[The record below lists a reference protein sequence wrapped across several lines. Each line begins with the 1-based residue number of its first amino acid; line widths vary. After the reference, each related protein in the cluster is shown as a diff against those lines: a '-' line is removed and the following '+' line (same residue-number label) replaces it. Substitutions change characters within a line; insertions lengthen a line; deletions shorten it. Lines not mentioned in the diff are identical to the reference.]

1 MQYQPISATGE
12 PTTCIFCEGTI
23 PRGAAVWRAGH
34 PHHAGCLIR
43 TLTRGNR
50 ARQWRTL
57 RRGLL
62 PAGKGRNARRKNL
75 YKNLYK
81 YESATAEV
89 GGDA

>member
-1 MQYQPISATGE
+1 MQDHPISPPGSPE
-12 PTTCIFCEGTI
+12 TCIFCKGTI
-23 PRGAAVWRAGH
+23 PGGAAVWRAGH
-34 PHHAGCLIR
+34 PHHARCLIW

-62 PAGKGRNARRKNL
+62 PAGKARNARRKDL
-75 YKNLYK
+75 YKH
-81 YESATAEV
+81 ESATAEV

>member
-1 MQYQPISATGE
+1 MQKHPISAPCRTQ
-12 PTTCIFCEGTI
+12 TCIFCKGTI

-34 PHHAGCLIR
+34 PHHASCLIQ
-43 TLTRGNR
+43 TLNPGSH

-62 PAGKGRNARRKNL
+62 PAGKARNARRKDL
-75 YKNLYK
+75 YKF
-81 YESATAEV
+81 ESATAEV

>member
-1 MQYQPISATGE
+1 MQDHFISPPGSPE
-12 PTTCIFCEGTI
+12 TCIFCKGTI

-34 PHHAGCLIR
+34 PHHANC
-43 TLTRGNR
+43 LTRSLTRRNR

-62 PAGKGRNARRKNL
+62 PAGKAQNARRT
-75 YKNLYK
+75 NLYK